1 MGFDSSYRQIKPN
14 RPNRFL
20 SGIILSI
27 LLFPAFILNAVLS
40 DPAELYSKLTEET
53 SKLSDSVLLSASQT
67 LASSA
72 TAGFEMLRTNETLM
86 IFLFLGFLLVVILL
100 LRRYEIGR
108 IKIKNQLEIER
119 VELESLR
126 KLNELRSEFFTN
138 LSHEFRTPLTLICGN
153 TESLLSAD
161 IPYEERKRIE
171 SVRRSAGQLLT
182 LVNQLLDLSM
192 LEEGKMQLQST
203 RFNLVA
209 YARAVFQCFL
219 PQAEVRGVKMVFA
232 SEDDSISVEMDRD
245 KMGKMLN
252 NLLSNALKYTS
263 IGGLVRLVI
272 TALDHRVAE
281 VRVEDNGLGI
291 PDNELTAIFNR
302 FYRSGNPPGR
312 KADGSGIGLAHTR
325 ELAGLHKGSI
335 NAYSKNGEYTAFVLR
350 LPVITSEPVPELNG
364 DTMIYGPDSY
374 NPEPPYCGESA
385 ETTDANAGIY
395 HPENGELILIVE
407 DNNDVRQFTRQQL
420 EKDFRIAEACNGEE
434 GLEAAKKYV
443 PDLIISDVMMPVMD
457 GLRFG
462 REIRSHPATSHIPLI
477 LLTAKAR
484 MEDRIE
490 GLENGI
496 DDYITKPFSVKEL
509 RARIRNLLDT
519 RKLLRE
525 HYERSGFS
533 VPDDA
538 PGIPAD
544 KAFLEKTFSIVHQ
557 HLEDSGFKVET
568 LASELSLSVSQL
580 NRKLNALI
588 NLPAG
593 ELMRT
598 CKLKRAA
605 ELLKNKSGTVSEI
618 CYTLGFSDQAYFAR
632 SFRKYFGCTPTEYMK
647 SCEPE
652 FHRNGKS

>member
-1 MGFDSSYRQIKPN
+1 MGSDSSYRHIKPD
-14 RPNRFL
+14 RPNRFHAGVLL
-20 SGIILSI
+20 SV
-27 LLFPAFILNAVLS
+27 LLFPAVILNAVLS
-40 DPAELYSKLTEET
+40 DPAVLYRTFTSAGSKPP
-53 SKLSDSVLLSASQT
+53 DAVLLSASQPP
-67 LASSA
+67 ASPA
-72 TAGFEMLRTNETLM
+72 TAGFEMLKTNETLI
-86 IFLFLGFLLVVILL
+86 IFLFLVFVLVVILL

-126 KLNELRSEFFTN
+126 RLNELRSEFFTN

-153 TESLLSAD
+153 TESLLSGD
-161 IPYEERKRIE
+161 IPDEERRRLE
-171 SVRRSAGQLLT
+171 SVRRNAGQLLT

-192 LEEGKMQLQST
+192 LEEGKMQFQPS

-219 PQAEVRGVKMVFA
+219 SQAESRGVKMVFV
-232 SEDDSISVEMDRD
+232 SEDAVVPVEMDRD

-263 IGGLVRLVI
+263 EGGVVRLVI
-272 TALDHRVAE
+272 TALDGRVAE
-281 VRVEDNGLGI
+281 VRVEDNGPGI
-291 PDNELTAIFNR
+291 PDDELTAIFNR

-335 NAYSKNGEYTAFVLR
+335 NAYSKKGEYTAFVLR
-350 LPVITSEPVPELNG
+350 LPVITREPVPELNS
-364 DTMIYGPDSY
+364 DTVILGPDSCY
-374 NPEPPYCGESA
+374 SESPCSIGQA
-385 ETTDANAGIY
+385 ETADANSGNS
-395 HPENGELILIVE
+395 HPGNGEIILIVE
-407 DNNDVRQFTRQQL
+407 DDSEVRQFTRLQL
-420 EKDFRIAEACNGEE
+420 EKDFRIVEACNGEE
-434 GLEAAKKYV
+434 GFEAAINHV

-457 GLRFG
+457 GHRFSL
-462 REIRSHPATSHIPLI
+462 EIRNHPVTSHIPLI
-477 LLTAKAR
+477 LLTAKA
-484 MEDRIE
+484 ELDDRIK
-490 GLENGI
+490 GLGNGI

-509 RARIRNLLDT
+509 RARIRNLLNT
-519 RKLLRE
+519 RKMLRE
-525 HYERSGFS
+525 HYGRNGFS
-533 VPDDA
+533 IPDDA
-538 PGIPAD
+538 LGIPAD
-544 KAFLEKTFSIVHQ
+544 KAFLEKTYTLIRE

-605 ELLKNKSGTVSEI
+605 ELLKNKSGNVSEI
-618 CYTLGFSDQAYFAR
+618 CYALGFSDQAYFAR

-647 SCEPE
+647 SGEQE
-652 FHRNGKS
+652 LHRFENR